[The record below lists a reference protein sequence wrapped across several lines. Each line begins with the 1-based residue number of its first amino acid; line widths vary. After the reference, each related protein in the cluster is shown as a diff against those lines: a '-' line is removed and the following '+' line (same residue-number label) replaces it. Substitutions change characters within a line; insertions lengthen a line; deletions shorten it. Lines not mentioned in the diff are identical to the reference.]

1 MESFKKF
8 FGFEDEN
15 NLNKLTILYLIIAYI
30 FSIAV
35 RYIYIQKVGSIP
47 TFLWQH
53 HLMINN
59 NDGYYWAEGAR
70 DILAGFH
77 QANDLSPID
86 TPATLFTAYLAKI
99 LPFIPF
105 DVLIEYL
112 PGFIG
117 SLIVIPVILIG
128 RILGST
134 WLGFL
139 AALLSG
145 IAWSYYHRTMFGYY
159 DTDMLVIVLPVSA
172 IAMIMYGFEK
182 KQKFY
187 FFFATLIEIFMSQWH
202 GGLFNIANGLFIM
215 SFIYIIIL
223 KRGAINNYLF
233 LLYLIIPV
241 LPVSCIAKY
250 TIALIYLLMHQFI
263 LENKVKHLQQKPK
276 IVWSFL
282 TFVVI
287 IYLSI
292 VGLPWLNDILH
303 SSYFTRAVT
312 NTVKGDKLHYFSVVN
327 TVREAG
333 HISYDTIAHRIS
345 GSWIGFILGVL
356 GYFFLMIRYPILMI
370 SLPMVALG
378 FFTIKGGLR
387 FTIFAVP
394 FMALGDA
401 YIAYLIGKVTHKAF
415 LKDTISKGYTYFISF
430 VIMAAIIYPN
440 YKHVYRYL
448 VPTVF
453 NKYEVA
459 TLDKLK
465 HIAGRN
471 DYVMTWWDYGYPIR
485 YYADVKTFIDGGKH
499 SGDVNYPVSFALTRN
514 LKSSR
519 NMAILDAYFNE
530 YNYKHNKSSDYLKS
544 MLDKYHTKDPND
556 FLALLSTDIKLPSI
570 KEDIYYFLP
579 LRMFNILPTIALFS
593 NIDLKTGKEQRH
605 FFFQA
610 NSFKKAG
617 NNILL
622 GNGVKILLNKK
633 VILVGNQI
641 VPIHYFA
648 ITEILKNGKTIKKID
663 KFSNRG
669 LNIIYMKSYRKW
681 LILDDFFFD
690 STFVQLFVFENT
702 GGLFKPVIINPYVKI
717 YKVSK

>member
-15 NLNKLTILYLIIAYI
+15 NTNQLTILYIIIAYL

-35 RYIYIQKVGSIP
+35 RYIYIQKVGHIP

-77 QANDLSPID
+77 QANDLSPVG
-86 TPATLFTAYLAKI
+86 TPAALLTAYLAKM

-112 PGFIG
+112 SGFVG

-128 RILGST
+128 RILGSS

-159 DTDMLVIVLPVSA
+159 DTDMLVIVLPTFA
-172 IAMIMYGFEK
+172 IWAVMYSLKNQDK
-182 KQKFY
+182 KY
-187 FFFATLIEIFMSQWH
+187 FFLAPLTEIIMIQWH
-202 GGLFNIANGLFIM
+202 GGLGNVANGIFIM
-215 SFIYIIIL
+215 SAIYITLFKKKEKLNILYLTLLMTPILPITLLYKVTILFLMYIIIL
-223 KRGAINNYLF
+223 IVYEQLEKKI
-233 LLYLIIPV
+233 LY
-241 LPVSCIAKY
+241 IA
-250 TIALIYLLMHQFI
+250 IALGLFYAL
-263 LENKVKHLQQKPK
+263 
-276 IVWSFL
+276 
-282 TFVVI
+282 
-287 IYLSI
+287 I
-292 VGLPWLNDILH
+292 VGYPWIHDTLLNG
-303 SSYFTRAVT
+303 YFTRAVT
-312 NTVKGDKLHYFSVVN
+312 NSDGGLKYFSVVN

-333 HISYDTIAHRIS
+333 HIDYNVLVHRIS
-345 GSWIGFILGVL
+345 GSWFGLIVGVL
-356 GYFFLMIRYPILMI
+356 GYILLSIRFPIMLI
-370 SLPMVALG
+370 SLPMVVLG
-378 FFTIKGGLR
+378 FFAVRGGLR

-394 FMALGDA
+394 FVALGDA
-401 YIAYLIGKVTHKAF
+401 YIAYLIGK
-415 LKDTISKGYTYFISF
+415 ISKKTFTNDKISNISKYLVSF
-430 VIMAAIIYPN
+430 TVMAAIIYPN
-440 YKHVYRYL
+440 YKHVYHYL

-465 HIAGRN
+465 QIAGRN

-485 YYADVKTFIDGGKH
+485 YYSDVKTFVDGGKH
-499 SGDVNYPVSFALTRN
+499 TGDVNYPVSFALTRD

-519 NMAILDAYFNE
+519 NMALLDAYFTE
-530 YNYKHNKSSDYLKS
+530 YNYKHNNKSSDYLKS
-544 MLDKYHTKDPND
+544 MLNKYNIKDPND
-556 FLALLSTDIKLPSI
+556 FLSLLSTTIKLPNV

-605 FFFQA
+605 FFFQS
-610 NSFKKAG
+610 NGFKKEG
-617 NNILL
+617 NDIFL

-633 VILVGNQI
+633 AIVIGNKAI
-641 VPIHYFA
+641 PIHYF
-648 ITEILKNGKTIKKID
+648 IVTEILKNGKTVKKVD
-663 KFSNRG
+663 KVSEQG
-669 LNIIYMKSYRKW
+669 LNVIFMKSYRKW
-681 LILDDFFFD
+681 LIVDDFYFN

-702 GGLFKPVIINPYVKI
+702 EGLFKPVIINPYVKI
-717 YKVSK
+717 FKVVK